1 MEQVHVI
8 PGSSGNEVA
17 RAAVRETV
25 WDRLR
30 GVALPDTRFVYDLT
44 WFIPDFA
51 GSDQLYGRLQE
62 LPCYAGSG
70 PVFVTPDNCL
80 PDIKRALIIA
90 GRPLLQTI
98 AVAMGFNFIA
108 PGSVPVPEARFA
120 GTLDGA
126 QLLAKQVDLDFVR
139 DLGRLDFVVTGACAV
154 DPHSG
159 VRFGKGHGFFD
170 MEWAIM
176 SELGSVGEKT
186 PVVICVHDCQL
197 VETGLAPS
205 SHDTAGDWILTPT
218 QTIRVAERHPNP
230 SGIRWDLV
238 DKARLA
244 EIEPLRQLFSEREL
258 QPSPST
264 EMEGLL

>member
-1 MEQVHVI
+1 MEQLQGVSER
-8 PGSSGNEVA
+8 PDTEAA

-25 WDRLR
+25 WERMR

-51 GSDQLYGRLQE
+51 GSELLYGRLQE

-80 PDIKRALIIA
+80 PDIKRALISA

-98 AVAMGFNFIA
+98 AVAMGFHFIA
-108 PGSVPVPEARFA
+108 PGRIPASDARFA

-139 DLGRLDFVVTGACAV
+139 SLGRLDFVVTGACAV
-154 DPHSG
+154 DPHTG

-170 MEWAIM
+170 TEWAIM
-176 SELGSVGEKT
+176 SELGVVDEKT
-186 PVVICVHDCQL
+186 PVVICAHDCQL

-205 SHDTAGDWILTPT
+205 GYDTAGDWILTPT

-230 SGIRWDLV
+230 KGIRWDLV
-238 DKARLA
+238 DEARLA
-244 EIEPLRQLFSEREL
+244 EIEPLRQLFSERKL
-258 QPSPST
+258 HASPSIET
-264 EMEGLL
+264 GESL